1 MEKTIK
7 ENLIYDGKILK
18 LFCDEVELENNKTS
32 KREYV
37 NHNGGA
43 SIVAVDD
50 EDNIYLVEQF
60 RYAYRENIL
69 EIPAG
74 KLEKGEEAIECAR
87 RELFEEIGGT
97 CESLELLSK
106 IYPTP
111 GYSNEPLYVY
121 LAKGLKIGENHLD
134 DGEFLNVVKMPFK
147 KALELVMDN
156 TIKDSK
162 TVIGILK
169 YNTIYNK

>member
-1 MEKTIK
+1 MEKTK
-7 ENLIYDGKILK
+7 LENLLYNGKILK
-18 LFCDEVELENNKTS
+18 LYCDEVLLENGKTS

-37 NHNGGA
+37 SHNGGA

-60 RYAYRENIL
+60 RYAYRESIL

-74 KLEKGEEAIECAR
+74 KLELNEKPEECAR
-87 RELFEEIGGT
+87 RELKEEIGGE
-97 CESLELLSK
+97 CECLELLS
-106 IYPTP
+106 IVYPSP
-111 GYSNEPLYVY
+111 GYTNEPLYVY

-134 DGEFLNVVKMPFK
+134 EGEFLNVVKMPFK

-169 YNTIYNK
+169 YNTIYK